1 MLREPFAHFRVFVS
15 GVVVNDGID
24 PLSLGKMRVDV
35 IEEADELLMPVAL
48 HVATDNGAVEN
59 VEGGEQGGCAVAFVV
74 VGHRPGAP
82 RLHRQSRLGAV
93 RAWIWLFSST
103 ERTTAWAGGLMY
115 RPTMSLS
122 FAANFG
128 SFDSLNVRMRC
139 GASWWASRMRCT
151 DRKLTPATFASIRP
165 VQCVASPGGGPV
177 TRSMTSCT
185 VSAGSGALPGLRVL
199 SRSKPSTPSAMN
211 RACQVH
217 TTGFALPDRRMISA
231 VPQPSAVARMIWA
244 RHTCFCGAQRSE
256 TIASSRRRSAQV
268 TLTTIPALMTRA

>member
-15 GVVVNDGID
+15 GVVVNDRID
-24 PLSLGKMRVDV
+24 HLSLGKMRVDV
-35 IEEADELLMPVAL
+35 IEETDELLMPVAF
-48 HVATDNGAVEN
+48 HVAADDGAVEN
-59 VEGGEQGGCAVAFVV
+59 VEGGEQRGCAVAFVV

-93 RAWIWLFSST
+93 EGLDLALLVDR
-103 ERTTAWAGGLMY
+103 ENDGVGG
-115 RPTMSLS
+115 RIDVEATMSLS

-128 SFDSLNVRMRC
+128 SFDSLNVRTRC

-151 DRKLTPATFASIRP
+151 DRKLTPAAFASIRP
-165 VQCVASPGGGPV
+165 VQCVASPGGGAV

-185 VSAGSGALPGLRVL
+185 V
-199 SRSKPSTPSAMN
+199 
-211 RACQVH
+211 
-217 TTGFALPDRRMISA
+217 SA

-256 TIASSRRRSAQV
+256 TIGSSRRRSARV